1 MGFRTAWRADRERP
15 RADHR
20 ARPSRGAHKRLEW
33 PAISSVENTMSRNSK
48 AKRDKRKKQ
57 QPKRPIVRLGQ
68 APQVTNHAVLQDADG
83 RVVAAIG
90 LQGGSEWMLSIGGQ
104 TMGSADNPVP
114 MLAMLKHLAN
124 LQEKEGKT
132 ISLEYSTQLQQM
144 IDDLAAE
151 EVKTA
156 EEYLTTL
163 VSEFENADGDDAGEG
178 EGEEGE
184 DDSDSDSDAVAA
196 DADDAADAADADADA
211 TDADADDSAAETA
224 QDDADATDGAKK
236 KKSKKA

>member
-1 MGFRTAWRADRERP
+1 
-15 RADHR
+15 
-20 ARPSRGAHKRLEW
+20 
-33 PAISSVENTMSRNSK
+33 MSRNSK

-68 APQVTNHAVLQDADG
+68 ASQVTNHAVLQDADG

-124 LQEKEGKT
+124 LQEAEGKT

-144 IDDLAAE
+144 IDDLAADE
-151 EVKTA
+151 GQTA
-156 EEYLTTL
+156 EEYLTAL
-163 VSEFENADGDDAGEG
+163 VAEFQNADADEDGEA
-178 EGEEGE
+178 E
-184 DDSDSDSDAVAA
+184 
-196 DADDAADAADADADA
+196 ADDAADDAGTDAVAEEAAGDDDSTADADADA
-211 TDADADDSAAETA
+211 GDAAT
-224 QDDADATDGAKK
+224 DDADGENAGKK
-236 KKSKKA
+236 PKTSKKA

>member
-1 MGFRTAWRADRERP
+1 MAFRTAWQADRERP

-151 EVKTA
+151 EGKTA

-184 DDSDSDSDAVAA
+184 DDSDSDAVAA

-211 TDADADDSAAETA
+211 TGADADDSAAETA

>member
-1 MGFRTAWRADRERP
+1 
-15 RADHR
+15 
-20 ARPSRGAHKRLEW
+20 
-33 PAISSVENTMSRNSK
+33 MSRNSK